1 MALDPYRR
9 LHKKYRWTFVGLRT
23 SSPAAYR
30 GAEKTMLN
38 PFLAVVLLGL
48 EANRVINL
56 RVLKIAKG
64 GEDARNEAFLMVH
77 EKVLAALEACASLF
91 AGTGPEVVINRYRE
105 HVAANA
111 KRLAA
116 SSANVGTYRANGIL
130 RWVSM
135 LRRKICT

>member
-1 MALDPYRR
+1 VAPGPYRR
-9 LHKKYRWTFVGLRT
+9 LQKEYRWTFLGLRT

-30 GAEKTMLN
+30 GAQKPILN

-48 EANRVINL
+48 EANRVISL
-56 RVLKIAKG
+56 RIMKIAKG
-64 GEDARNEAFLMVH
+64 GEDARNEAFLMVD

-91 AGTGPEVVINRYRE
+91 AGHGPEVVINRYRE

-116 SSANVGTYRANGIL
+116 SFANLGTYRGNGIL

-135 LRRKICT
+135 LRRKI